1 MEIIARVPEISLA
14 RSLIVA
20 LRAYGFHPAD
30 PEDGGLPGITD
41 PIFGKGIPIRVPEEE
56 AEDCRLLAADLLKE
70 MQAR

>member
-30 PEDGGLPGITD
+30 PEDGGLPGVTD
-41 PIFGKGIPIRVPEEE
+41 PFFGKGIPIRVPEEE
-56 AEDCRLLAADLLKE
+56 VADCRVLAEDLLRE
-70 MQAR
+70 MRAR